1 MFTELIIIA
10 YTKQMN
16 TNLQK
21 ILCFEV
27 NTKKHTL
34 LFYDSWPLVLAS
46 LFLSGVLSWDL
57 KRLRGFYF
65 SNSEEKT
72 L

>member
-46 LFLSGVLSWDL
+46 LFLSGVLS
-57 KRLRGFYF
+57 
-65 SNSEEKT
+65 
-72 L
+72 